1 MQTINVYGDHAT
13 CCSKSGDLIVRHN
26 AMRNLVNEIAEDGLL
41 SPVLEKKGILGN
53 APGRRPGDVTIP
65 LWETSG
71 RALALDIAV
80 MSSVNASNLE
90 SKSPC
95 ESYAHNRKHAKYDK
109 DFKECDSHI
118 FGTLVWETCGAINS
132 EGEAYLRQLMRFASV
147 RQGREHS
154 SYCGR
159 MWSRISCILQREV
172 AREIEL
178 RTKDQKY
185 QYKPEEDEE
194 AEEEEDADEEEVAE
208 H

>member
-1 MQTINVYGDHAT
+1 MT
-13 CCSKSGDLIVRHN
+13 
-26 AMRNLVNEIAEDGLL
+26 
-41 SPVLEKKGILGN
+41 
-53 APGRRPGDVTIP
+53 
-65 LWETSG
+65 
-71 RALALDIAV
+71 
-80 MSSVNASNLE
+80 SSVNASNVE

-95 ESYAHNRKHAKYDK
+95 EAYAQYRKHAKYDK

-118 FGTLVWETCGAINS
+118 FGTVVWETCGAINS
-132 EGEAYLRQLMRFASV
+132 EGEAYRQLMRFASV

-185 QYKPEEDEE
+185 QYKPEEAEEDEE
-194 AEEEEDADEEEVAE
+194 AEEEEEESEKGNKSRPLKR
-208 H
+208 